1 MKKMKMRALLTSLL
15 LLPAAF
21 FAQYDG
27 LFTQYMFNE
36 VFINP
41 AYAGSKEAMS
51 ATLLNRQQWVSFPGR
66 PVTTSMSLHG
76 PLKDGKMG
84 AGLSILNEKIGV
96 LNRNLIYGTYAY
108 RLKLDEK
115 STLAMGLMAGIDNQ
129 LNRLG
134 QVKASSDG
142 SPADPQF
149 TQNTPNVFA
158 PNAGAGVYYNNEQF
172 YAGLSVPRLIDNAVR
187 FSPSGATIKT
197 TRVSPSKFTY
207 YFTGG
212 YLFRLQEDLKMRAN
226 VMIKAVKNAP
236 AQFDLG
242 ANFLIRDMIWAGMS
256 YRSAS
261 AVSALLG
268 AQVNKQ
274 FFVCYSYDYSTSK
287 IQNYS
292 QGSHEIVLNYL
303 FSFSGKKVVTP
314 RYF

>member
-1 MKKMKMRALLTSLL
+1 MKRIKMRALLTSLV

-108 RLKLDEK
+108 RLKLDER

-134 QVKASSDG
+134 QVKVGSDG

-149 TQNTPNVFA
+149 TQHTPNVFA
-158 PNAGAGVYYNNEQF
+158 PNAGAGVYYNNAQF
-172 YAGLSVPRLIDNAVR
+172 YAGLSVPRLIDNSVR

-226 VMIKAVKNAP
+226 MMIKVVNNAP

-242 ANFLIRDMIWAGMS
+242 ANFLIRDVIWAGMS

-261 AVSALLG
+261 AISALLG

-274 FFVCYSYDYSTSK
+274 FFVCYWC
-287 IQNYS
+287 I
-292 QGSHEIVLNYL
+292 
-303 FSFSGKKVVTP
+303 
-314 RYF
+314 YFYR